1 MAPSTGTSST
11 PSLPHLGQRGEER
24 SNRAGSSLLLAVRK
38 HPERAQI
45 DFEDRLLLVQLG
57 AVAFAHAD
65 DLAQDL
71 GVESL
76 DLIEIIF
83 ALEEKFD
90 ISIPYNA
97 NETAITDS
105 GNSTQGGL
113 GKLETIEQISAA
125 VKGLVGAKTA
135 A

>member
-1 MAPSTGTSST
+1 LVLA
-11 PSLPHLGQRGEER
+11 E
-24 SNRAGSSLLLAVRK
+24 AIALLAADQGGEFV
-38 HPERAQI
+38 EAITQDVMQI
-45 DFEDRLLLVQLG
+45 VARELKIPLDRLAPDTAL
-57 AVAFAHAD
+57 
-65 DLAQDL
+65 QDL

-97 NETAITDS
+97 NETAAADGAAATP
-105 GNSTQGGL
+105 GGL
-113 GKLETIEQISAA
+113 GKFETIEQISAA